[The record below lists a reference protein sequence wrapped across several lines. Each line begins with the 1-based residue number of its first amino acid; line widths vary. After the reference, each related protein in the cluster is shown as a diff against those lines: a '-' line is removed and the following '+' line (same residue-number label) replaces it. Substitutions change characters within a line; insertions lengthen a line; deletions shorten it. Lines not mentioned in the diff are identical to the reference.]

1 MCPACAGNPVVAL
14 KPFLNSLL
22 VQQMHWEHDALDG
35 YRWNRRN
42 VKRQISLS
50 GDTASL
56 GMIPAQN
63 YPPNSLLRVV
73 SGFKACSPTG
83 SRAVLQNPGAQEGEH
98 QEVTVRKEEDNEK
111 NEGKQMLEVLGE
123 EPARVFCC
131 DLERMP
137 CKLKAG
143 EIHRAAG
150 EALRLSCT
158 QESLNIPSIS
168 HRARG
173 SCTAQHSTHPAEAR
187 PQEWCFGTASSCVSG
202 SI

>member
-1 MCPACAGNPVVAL
+1 MEQKEREKADLPVRRHC
-14 KPFLNSLL
+14 FLR
-22 VQQMHWEHDALDG
+22 DA
-35 YRWNRRN
+35 
-42 VKRQISLS
+42 SSPELS
-50 GDTASL
+50 TKFTAESCEWIQGWL
-56 GMIPAQN
+56 SNWLQ
-63 YPPNSLLRVV
+63 
-73 SGFKACSPTG
+73 
-83 SRAVLQNPGAQEGEH
+83 SRAANPGAQEGEH